1 MRFGFFDQLPC
12 APGFSE
18 RQRYH
23 DILAQIEL
31 GDALGFDK
39 AWLGEIHFTRTFSI
53 LADPLMVLGAGR
65 SGQPVSALARR

>member
-31 GDALGFDK
+31 AIRSASIRRGSEKSISPARSRFSP
-39 AWLGEIHFTRTFSI
+39 IH
-53 LADPLMVLGAGR
+53 
-65 SGQPVSALARR
+65 